1 VPTRVTIK
9 LKGGATHEMK
19 IAHPRG
25 SPRRRMSWDELS
37 ALFRD
42 TVADA
47 MPAATLTMVLD
58 LVAALDRDAR
68 PREIMTTYVATPG
81 WLERGD

>member
-1 VPTRVTIK
+1 MPTRVTLK
-9 LKGGATHEMK
+9 VKGGATHEMK

-25 SPRRRMSWDELS
+25 SPHRRMSWDELS

-47 MPAATLTMVLD
+47 MPAATLTQVLD
-58 LVAALDRDAR
+58 SVAALDRDAK
-68 PREIMTTYVATPG
+68 PRDIMRTYLAAPG
-81 WLERGD
+81 WLDKN